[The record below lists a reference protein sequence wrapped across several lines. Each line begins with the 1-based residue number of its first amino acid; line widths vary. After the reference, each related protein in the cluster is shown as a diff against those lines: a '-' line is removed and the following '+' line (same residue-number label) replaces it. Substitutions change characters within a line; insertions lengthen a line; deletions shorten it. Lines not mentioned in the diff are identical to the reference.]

1 MKARRIY
8 KFTDPREVE
17 IASRCCR
24 VWLNPETLDPEATA
38 LAERIIKAG
47 VSLLP
52 HHPYMTIWWSSFLID
67 VQGSYQSGYT
77 ELQVRAD
84 SSWSARSAVVS

>member
-24 VWLNPETLDPEATA
+24 VWVDEDTLDADA
-38 LAERIIKAG
+38 VLLAERIIKAG

-52 HHPYMTIWWSSFLID
+52 HHPYMAIWWSSFLID
-67 VQGSYQSGYT
+67 VQGSYQSGYG

-84 SSWSARSAVVS
+84 CTALQWNHES